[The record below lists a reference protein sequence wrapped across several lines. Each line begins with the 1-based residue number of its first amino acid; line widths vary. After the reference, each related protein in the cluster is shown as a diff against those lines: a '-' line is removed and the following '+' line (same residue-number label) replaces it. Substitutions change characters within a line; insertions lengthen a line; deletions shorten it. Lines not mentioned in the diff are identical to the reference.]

1 MLSLDFIRANK
12 SQVITAAKNKNR
24 KVEIDKILTLDDERR
39 LLIQKIQVLREERNK
54 TSHGK
59 PDEKTIKRGK
69 EIKEEIKKLEDQ
81 LSTNHQSIDTLLSFV
96 PNVPLDEVPIGKNE
110 DDNVEVKK
118 WGKIPEFDFEV
129 KSHLDLGLSLDLF
142 DLERGSKVSGFRG
155 YFLKN
160 QAAQLQFAILFYVFQ
175 KLVAKG
181 YTPIIA
187 PSIVKGF
194 TLFGSG
200 QFPWGEQEVYK
211 LNDED
216 AYLAGTAEVPVTSYF
231 SGEILNEKDLPKKFV
246 AFSPC
251 FRREAGSYGKD
262 VKGLY
267 RVHEFWKVEQVII
280 AGSDIEESKKL
291 HNELQK
297 NTEEIMEDFNIPYR
311 RLMMCTGDM
320 GEPQIKKYDTE
331 IWMPYRNG
339 YGEIASNSIMG
350 DFQTRRLK
358 IKYRKKDGSTEY
370 CYSLNDTA
378 IPSPRILIAILEN
391 YQQKDGSIKVPEVL
405 QSLVGFK
412 SITHTL
418 THQEPIFSSPDGQG
432 RYR

>member
-1 MLSLDFIRANK
+1 MLSLNYIRANK
-12 SQVITAAKNKNR
+12 EKVIEAAKNKNR
-24 KVEIDKILTLDDERR
+24 KVEVDKILTLDDERR

-59 PDEKTIKRGK
+59 PDKKTIVRGK
-69 EIKEEIKKLEDQ
+69 QIKEELKKLEDQ
-81 LSTNHQSIDTLLSFV
+81 LITNHQQLDTLLSFI
-96 PNVPLDEVPIGKNE
+96 PNVPLPEVPIGT
-110 DDNVEVKK
+110 DATGNVETKK
-118 WGKIPEFDFEV
+118 WGKIPEFDF
-129 KSHLDLGLSLDLF
+129 KPLTHLELGLSLDLI
-142 DLERGSKVSGFRG
+142 DVERGSKISGFRG

-160 QAAQLQFAILFYVFQ
+160 QAAQLQLALMFYVFQ
-175 KLVAKG
+175 KLVNKG
-181 YTPIIA
+181 YVPLIA

-251 FRREAGSYGKD
+251 FRREAGAYGKD
-262 VKGLY
+262 TKGLY
-267 RVHEFWKVEQVII
+267 RVHEFWKIEQVVI
-280 AGSDIEESKKL
+280 GKNDVEEGKKL
-291 HNELQK
+291 HEELQK
-297 NTEEIMEDFNIPYR
+297 NCEEILQDLKLPYR
-311 RLMMCTGDM
+311 VLLMCTGDM

-331 IWMPYRNG
+331 TWMPSRSA
-339 YGEIASNSIMG
+339 YGETMSNSIMG

-370 CYSLNDTA
+370 CFSLNNTA
-378 IPSPRILIAILEN
+378 LASPRILIALLEN

-405 QSLVGFK
+405 QQLVGFK
-412 SITHTL
+412 EITPTK
-418 THQEPIFSSPDGQG
+418 
-432 RYR
+432 

>member
-1 MLSLDFIRANK
+1 
-12 SQVITAAKNKNR
+12 
-24 KVEIDKILTLDDERR
+24 
-39 LLIQKIQVLREERNK
+39 
-54 TSHGK
+54 
-59 PDEKTIKRGK
+59 
-69 EIKEEIKKLEDQ
+69 
-81 LSTNHQSIDTLLSFV
+81 V
-96 PNVPLDEVPIGKNE
+96 PNIPLPEVPVGKDE
-110 DDNVEVKK
+110 SGNVEVKK
-118 WGKIPEFDFEV
+118 WGKIPKFDFEL

-175 KLVAKG
+175 KLVKKG

-280 AGSDIEESKKL
+280 AKNDIEESKKL
-291 HNELQK
+291 HEELQK
-297 NTEEIMEDFNIPYR
+297 NTEEIIEDFKIPYR
-311 RLMMCTGDM
+311 RLLMCTGDM
-320 GEPQIKKYDTE
+320 GEPQIYKYDTE
-331 IWMPYRNG
+331 VWMPYRNG

-358 IKYRKKDGSTEY
+358 IKYRKKDNTTEY

-378 IPSPRILIAILEN
+378 MPSPRILIAILEN
-391 YQQKDGSIKVPEVL
+391 YQQRDGSIEIPEVL

-412 SITHTL
+412 EISVL
-418 THQEPIFSSPDGQG
+418 A
-432 RYR
+432 

>member
-12 SQVITAAKNKNR
+12 EKVITAAKNKNR
-24 KVEIDKILTLDDERR
+24 KVDIDTILKLDDQRR
-39 LLIQKIQVLREERNK
+39 ELIQKIQILREERNK

-59 PDEKTIKRGK
+59 PDEKTIARGK
-69 EIKEEIKKLEDQ
+69 KIKEELKKFEETLSVISVQ
-81 LSTNHQSIDTLLSFV
+81 LDKLVSFV
-96 PNVPLDEVPIGKNE
+96 PNVPLPEVPVGKDETGNL
-110 DDNVEVKK
+110 EVKK
-118 WGKIPEFDFEV
+118 WGKIPKFDFEL

-175 KLVAKG
+175 KLVKKG

-216 AYLAGTAEVPVTSYF
+216 AYLAGTAEVPVTSYY
-231 SGEILNEKDLPKKFV
+231 SGEILKETDLPKKFV

-280 AGSDIEESKKL
+280 AKNDVEESKKL
-291 HNELQK
+291 HEELQK
-297 NTEEIMEDFNIPYR
+297 NTEEIIEDFNIPYR
-311 RLMMCTGDM
+311 RLLMCTGDM

-331 IWMPYRNG
+331 IWMPYRKG

-358 IKYRKKDGSTEY
+358 IKYRKKDNTIEY

-378 IPSPRILIAILEN
+378 VPSPRILIAILEN
-391 YQQKDGSIKVPEVL
+391 YQQRDGSIKVPEVL
-405 QSLVGFK
+405 QSLVGFDK
-412 SITHTL
+412 I
-418 THQEPIFSSPDGQG
+418 QP
-432 RYR
+432 RNK

>member
-1 MLSLDFIRANK
+1 MTSLQLILMLSLDFIRNNK
-12 SQVITAAKNKNR
+12 EKVIEAAKNKGR
-24 KVEIDKILTLDDERR
+24 KINIDQILKLDDQRR
-39 LLIQKIQVLREERNK
+39 ELIQKIQILREERNK

-59 PDEKTIKRGK
+59 PDEKTIARGK
-69 EIKEEIKKLEDQ
+69 QIKEELKKLEDQ
-81 LSTNHQSIDTLLSFV
+81 LATCNSQLETLLSYV
-96 PNVPLDEVPIGKNE
+96 PNVPLDEVPVGK
-110 DDNVEVKK
+110 DATGNVEIKK
-118 WGKIPEFDFEV
+118 WGKIPEFDFEP
-129 KSHLDLGLSLDLF
+129 KSHLELGLSLDLF

-175 KLVAKG
+175 KLVKKG

-231 SGEILNEKDLPKKFV
+231 SGEILKEADLPKKFV

-251 FRREAGSYGKD
+251 FRREAGAYGKD
-262 VKGLY
+262 TKGLY
-267 RVHEFWKVEQVII
+267 RVHEFWKIEQVII
-280 AGSDIEESKKL
+280 GKNNVDEAKKL
-291 HNELQK
+291 HEELQK
-297 NTEEIMEDFNIPYR
+297 NCEEILEDLKLPYR
-311 RLMMCTGDM
+311 VLLMCTGDM

-331 IWMPYRNG
+331 TWMPSRNA
-339 YGEIASNSIMG
+339 YGETMSNSIMG

-358 IKYRKKDGSTEY
+358 IKYRKKNGSTEY
-370 CYSLNDTA
+370 CFSLNNTA
-378 IPSPRILIAILEN
+378 LASPRILIALLEN

-405 QSLVGFK
+405 QQMVGFK
-412 SITHTL
+412 EI
-418 THQEPIFSSPDGQG
+418 
-432 RYR
+432 RK

>member
-12 SQVITAAKNKNR
+12 SKVIEAAKNKNR
-24 KVEIDKILTLDDERR
+24 QIDIDKILLLDDQRR
-39 LLIQKIQVLREERNK
+39 ELIQKVQVLREERNK

-59 PDEKTIKRGK
+59 PDEKTIARGK
-69 EIKEEIKKLEDQ
+69 QIKEKLKKIEEDLAKIQ
-81 LSTNHQSIDTLLSFV
+81 IELDKLVSFV
-96 PNVPLDEVPIGKNE
+96 PNVPLSEVPIGKDESGNK
-110 DDNVEVKK
+110 EVKK
-118 WGKIPEFDFEV
+118 WGEIPKFDFEV

-175 KLVAKG
+175 KLVKKS
-181 YTPIIA
+181 YTPMIA

-231 SGEILNEKDLPKKFV
+231 SGEILKESELPKKFV

-251 FRREAGSYGKD
+251 FRREAGAYGKD
-262 VKGLY
+262 TKGLY

-291 HNELQK
+291 HLELQK
-297 NTEEIMEDFNIPYR
+297 NTEEILEDFKIPYR
-311 RLMMCTGDM
+311 RLLMCTGDM
-320 GEPQIKKYDTE
+320 GEPQIFKFDTE
-331 IWMPYRNG
+331 IWMPFKKG

-358 IKYRKKDGSTEY
+358 IKYRKKDNTTGY

-391 YQQKDGSIKVPEVL
+391 YQQKDGSIKIPEVL
-405 QSLVGFK
+405 QQLVGFDK
-412 SITHTL
+412 I
-418 THQEPIFSSPDGQG
+418 PNPSS
-432 RYR
+432 

>member
-1 MLSLDFIRANK
+1 MPVALGIVLNFLLK
-12 SQVITAAKNKNR
+12 SIN
-24 KVEIDKILTLDDERR
+24 
-39 LLIQKIQVLREERNK
+39 
-54 TSHGK
+54 TSCNCQNEYQK
-59 PDEKTIKRGK
+59 PDQKTITRGK
-69 EIKEEIKKLEDQ
+69 EIKEELKKIEEELKTINDQ
-81 LSTNHQSIDTLLSFV
+81 LNKLLSFV
-96 PNVPLDEVPIGKNE
+96 PNVPLDEVPIGKDETGNI
-110 DDNVEVKK
+110 EVKK
-118 WGKIPEFDFEV
+118 WGKIPKFDFEL

-175 KLVAKG
+175 KLVKKG
-181 YTPIIA
+181 YTPMIA

-216 AYLAGTAEVPVTSYF
+216 AYLAGTAEVPITSYF
-231 SGEILNEKDLPKKFV
+231 SGEILNESELPKKFV

-280 AGSDIEESKKL
+280 AKNDIEESKKL
-291 HNELQK
+291 HEELQK
-297 NTEEIMEDFNIPYR
+297 NTEEVMEDLKIPYR
-311 RLMMCTGDM
+311 RLLMCTGDM
-320 GEPQIKKYDTE
+320 GEPQIYKFDTE

-358 IKYRKKDGSTEY
+358 IKYRKKDNTTDH

-391 YQQKDGSIKVPEVL
+391 YQQKDGSIKIPEVL
-405 QSLVGFK
+405 QSLVGFDK
-412 SITHTL
+412 I
-418 THQEPIFSSPDGQG
+418 SPLKK
-432 RYR
+432 

>member
-1 MLSLDFIRANK
+1 MLSLDFISANK
-12 SQVITAAKNKNR
+12 EKVIIAAKNKNR
-24 KVEIDKILTLDDERR
+24 KVDIDKILLLDDERR
-39 LLIQKIQVLREERNK
+39 GLIQKIQVLREERNK
-54 TSHGK
+54 TSHSK
-59 PDEKTIKRGK
+59 PDEKTILRGK
-69 EIKEEIKKLEDQ
+69 EIKEELKKFEETLSVISVQLDQ
-81 LSTNHQSIDTLLSFV
+81 LVSFV
-96 PNVPLDEVPIGKNE
+96 PNIPLPEVPVGKDE
-110 DDNVEVKK
+110 SGNVEVKK
-118 WGKIPEFDFEV
+118 WGKIPKFDFEL

-175 KLVAKG
+175 KLVKKG

-280 AGSDIEESKKL
+280 AKNDIEESKKL
-291 HNELQK
+291 HEELQK
-297 NTEEIMEDFNIPYR
+297 NTEEIIEDFKIPYR
-311 RLMMCTGDM
+311 RLLMCTGDM
-320 GEPQIKKYDTE
+320 GEPQIYKYDTE
-331 IWMPYRNG
+331 VWMPYRNG

-358 IKYRKKDGSTEY
+358 IKYRKKDNTTEY

-378 IPSPRILIAILEN
+378 MPSPRILIAILEN
-391 YQQKDGSIKVPEVL
+391 YQQRDGSIEIPEVL

-412 SITHTL
+412 EISVL
-418 THQEPIFSSPDGQG
+418 A
-432 RYR
+432 

>member
-1 MLSLDFIRANK
+1 MLSLDFIRNNREK
-12 SQVITAAKNKNR
+12 VVEAAKNKNR
-24 KVEIDKILTLDDERR
+24 VINIDQILKLDDLRR
-39 LLIQKIQVLREERNK
+39 DLIQKTQTLREERNK
-54 TSHGK
+54 TSHKK
-59 PDEKTIKRGK
+59 PDEKTIERNK
-69 EIKEEIKKLEDQ
+69 EIKEELKKIEENLSKVSIELE
-81 LSTNHQSIDTLLSFV
+81 TLASFV
-96 PNVPLDEVPIGKNE
+96 PNIPFPEVPIGKTE
-110 DDNVEVKK
+110 KDNVEVKK
-118 WGKIPEFDFEV
+118 WGKIPTFDFEL

-142 DLERGSKVSGFRG
+142 DLERGSKTSGFRG

-160 QAAQLQFAILFYVFQ
+160 QAAQLQFTILFYVFQ
-175 KLVAKG
+175 KLVKKG

-216 AYLAGTAEVPVTSYF
+216 AYLAGTAEVPVTSYY
-231 SGEILNEKDLPKKFV
+231 SGEILKESELPKKFV

-251 FRREAGSYGKD
+251 FRREAGAYGKD
-262 VKGLY
+262 TKGLY

-280 AGSDIEESKKL
+280 SKNDVEDSKKL
-291 HNELQK
+291 HEELQK
-297 NTEEIMEDFNIPYR
+297 NTEEIIEDFNIPYR
-311 RLMMCTGDM
+311 RLLMCTGDM
-320 GEPQIKKYDTE
+320 GEPQVFKYDTE
-331 IWMPYRNG
+331 IWMPYRKG

-358 IKYRKKDGSTEY
+358 IKYRKKDNSTEY

-378 IPSPRILIAILEN
+378 VPSPRILIAILEN

-405 QSLVGFK
+405 QQLVGFK
-412 SITHTL
+412 EIC
-418 THQEPIFSSPDGQG
+418 PKK
-432 RYR
+432 